1 MNANPWLVDSIKA
14 FSFLNCPEC
23 AFRTK
28 GENLF
33 AYHAAK
39 NHPLSS
45 AFYDQQIELEN
56 SSIGLKTVEYSS
68 DFNSKLEAI
77 KSKNTDESND
87 PLACKEQLKLVQH
100 CEKEFANHDESFE
113 NDFENINSGADDAY
127 EEFADESLADES
139 PADENLA
146 DESFENDFEI

>member
-1 MNANPWLVDSIKA
+1 MFLPEIKMNANPWLVDSIKA

-45 AFYDQQIELEN
+45 AFYDQQIELEGDSQN
-56 SSIGLKTVEYSS
+56 LRLNNGPFPTLSSIFLPT
-68 DFNSKLEAI
+68 
-77 KSKNTDESND
+77 T
-87 PLACKEQLKLVQH
+87 
-100 CEKEFANHDESFE
+100 
-113 NDFENINSGADDAY
+113 
-127 EEFADESLADES
+127 
-139 PADENLA
+139 
-146 DESFENDFEI
+146 